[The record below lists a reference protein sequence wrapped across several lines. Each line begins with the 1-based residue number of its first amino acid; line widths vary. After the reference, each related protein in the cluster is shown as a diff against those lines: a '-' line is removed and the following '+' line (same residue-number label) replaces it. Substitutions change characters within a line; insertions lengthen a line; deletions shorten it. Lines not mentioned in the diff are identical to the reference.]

1 MSGAVHTPLVE
12 RLRADLEEIQDR
24 NRPLPWVVHS
34 GSSYRRIASEPT
46 RENGLRSFPDG
57 NVLCGVIQYSDGH
70 PDLSMD
76 EDQLN
81 ALVRLVNAL
90 PEAAD
95 TINELFEAA
104 VDAEWT
110 LEDVVEHEELG
121 EECPR
126 LEGFELCGAECCEH
140 SGCAVE
146 RLARVRAAIARAKGE
161 TQ

>member
-1 MSGAVHTPLVE
+1 MSGTVHTPLVE

-57 NVLCGVIQYSDGH
+57 NVLCGVIQYSGGH

-95 TINELFEAA
+95 TINELLKALAPFESEYH
-104 VDAEWT
+104 DMG
-110 LEDVVEHEELG
+110 LG
-121 EECPR
+121 EHLP
-126 LEGFELCGAECCEH
+126 AEKLMLDVDNGGEILTVGH
-140 SGCAVE
+140 W
-146 RLARVRAAIARAKGE
+146 RKLIAAIARAKGE